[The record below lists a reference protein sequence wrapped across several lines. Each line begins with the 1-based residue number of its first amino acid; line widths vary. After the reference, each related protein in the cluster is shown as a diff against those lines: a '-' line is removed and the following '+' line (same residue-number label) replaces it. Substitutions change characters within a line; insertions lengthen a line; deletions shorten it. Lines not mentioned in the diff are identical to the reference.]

1 MSGRPLSL
9 TIKTPQ
15 QIAYNNAINQAEELN
30 QPIESGSYKSPS
42 LLTEDNHSDLDAT
55 SPKITFK
62 ETIHYISVS
71 PLSSCST
78 PHENINLSP
87 LVIKDTKD
95 NKETSE
101 SPNHQNN

>member
-15 QIAYNNAINQAEELN
+15 QIAYNNAIIQAEELN
-30 QPIESGSYKSPS
+30 EPIESGSYKSPS
-42 LLTEDNHSDLDAT
+42 LLTEDHHSDLDAT
-55 SPKITFK
+55 SPKITFE
-62 ETIHYISVS
+62 ETVHIIPVS

-78 PHENINLSP
+78 PHENINSP
-87 LVIKDTKD
+87 IILKETKD